1 MNEVKPPMNAAFDAY
16 NLPTTSLVAFY
27 ERLNRPITYPDGMT
41 TSLGIIYW
49 GRTGRLETLT
59 QAVPRLVEAGA
70 SRFSEVLEAIRTP
83 ARARKF
89 AAQTG
94 LPEPALRILKHD
106 IELWLPIP
114 VPLEAL
120 SWSPESAAALHA
132 LTCAGFADQLA
143 VISAGQT
150 PAQRRDLAQ
159 QAHLDPTATAECVKR
174 CDAFR
179 TGKNL
184 DHIRAHLYYAMG
196 FDTWQKWAAA
206 DAAAIIARFDAYL
219 QEHPQAGER
228 LIPFPKEVRNG
239 IEWARLHLE
248 RFTVEW

>member
-1 MNEVKPPMNAAFDAY
+1 MSAAFDAY

-41 TSLGIIYW
+41 TFLGIIYW
-49 GRTGRLETLT
+49 GRAEHLEAVT

-70 SRFSEVLEAIRTP
+70 SRLSEALEAVRTP

-89 AAQTG
+89 ATQTG
-94 LPEPALRILKHD
+94 IPESILRILKHD
-106 IELWLPIP
+106 IQLWLPTP
-114 VPLEAL
+114 TPLEAL
-120 SWSPESAAALHA
+120 AWSPESAAALHA
-132 LTCAGFADQLA
+132 LTHAGFTDQLA

-150 PAQRRDLAQ
+150 PTQRKDLSQ
-159 QAHLDPTATAECVKR
+159 HAHLDPTTAAACVKR
-174 CDAFR
+174 CDYFR

-196 FDTWQKWAAA
+196 LDTWQKWAGS
-206 DAAAIIARFDAYL
+206 DTAAIIARFDAYL
-219 QEHPQAGER
+219 QDHPQAGER

-248 RFTVEW
+248 RFTVAW

>member
-1 MNEVKPPMNAAFDAY
+1 MSAVFDAY

-27 ERLNRPITYPDGMT
+27 ERLNRPNTYPDGMT

-49 GRTGRLETLT
+49 GRPEHLEALT
-59 QAVPRLVEAGA
+59 QAIPRLVDAGT
-70 SRFSEVLEAIRTP
+70 SHFSEVLEAIRTP
-83 ARARKF
+83 ARALKF
-89 AAQTG
+89 AAQIG
-94 LPEPALRILKHD
+94 LPEPILRILKHD

-114 VPLEAL
+114 VPLETFA
-120 SWSPESAAALHA
+120 WSPESTAALHA
-132 LTCAGFADQLA
+132 LTLGGFADQLA

-150 PAQRRDLAQ
+150 PVQRKDLAQ
-159 QAHLDPTATAECVKR
+159 QARLDPATITECVKR

-184 DHIRAHLYYAMG
+184 NHIRARLYYAMG

-219 QEHPQAGER
+219 QEHPQTGER
-228 LIPFPKEVRNG
+228 LTPFPKEVRNG